1 MTPFRAQDRE
11 LLVFD
16 LDGTLL
22 NAEHQIPQS
31 LRTMLLT
38 LRQSGIEMTLATGRP
53 FAAVKD
59 FIVELELT
67 LPLITFNGAVVITP
81 EGKPLSVQ
89 PLPLKTARTILKH
102 LEATSAAN
110 HLYLNPA
117 DDFFHTDH
125 PWKPTDHLMLKD
137 GLNYRYSPTLGDVL
151 REFATDPVK
160 MFSIGPRHELE
171 HVQQRLKDIAPAV
184 SCFFSEHDMIEFLAP
199 DTNKGTAL
207 DFLCESLGRT
217 PDSVIA
223 FGDNMNDL
231 EMLQTAGTG
240 VAMAEAPEKLQQ
252 AADYVTSDIE
262 AFLNKRFKGI

>member
-1 MTPFRAQDRE
+1 MTSFRTQDRD

-22 NAEHQIPQS
+22 NADHQIPQS
-31 LRTMLLT
+31 LRTMLLD
-38 LRQSGIEMTLATGRP
+38 LRQSGIEITLATGRP

-59 FIVELELT
+59 FILELELT
-67 LPLITFNGAVVITP
+67 LPLITFNGAVIITP

-89 PLPLKTARTILKH
+89 PLPLETSRAILKH
-102 LEATSAAN
+102 LETTSAAN

-117 DDFFHTDH
+117 DDYFYTDH
-125 PWKPTDHLMLKD
+125 RWKPTDHLMQKD

-160 MFSIGPRHELE
+160 MFSIGPRPELE
-171 HVQQRLKDIAPAV
+171 YVQQQLHDMTPAV

-199 DTNKGTAL
+199 GVNKGTAL
-207 DFLCESLGRT
+207 GLLCEALGRT
-217 PDSVIA
+217 TDSIIA

-231 EMLQTAGTG
+231 EMLQVAGTG
-240 VAMAEAPEKLQQ
+240 VAMTAAPEMLQK
-252 AADYVTSDIE
+252 AADWNTNDIE
-262 AFLNKRFKGI
+262 AFLANRFKGI